1 MSKTPTAV
9 LFHNL
14 INRGGLHFEEPAGR
28 APQRHIAGART
39 PPCRESSTGMRNIS

>member
-28 APQRHIAGART
+28 APQRLQRRRANAPMSGVFDGDEEHL
-39 PPCRESSTGMRNIS
+39 